1 MRLVSKHTLATLL
14 YVGGIVGRLQT
25 IEASPSVH
33 RPVLAILRTRAR
45 TPVRAAWVG
54 SVLPDKPKGGDVQ
67 SVGNPRYSENA
78 KDANLLT
85 SVQKDEYTTRGSGPP

>member
-1 MRLVSKHTLATLL
+1 MRLVSQHTLATLL

-33 RPVLAILRTRAR
+33 RPVLAVLRTRAR

-54 SVLPDKPKGGDVQ
+54 SVLPDKPKGGMCRVWEILAI
-67 SVGNPRYSENA
+67 PRMPRTQTY
-78 KDANLLT
+78 
-85 SVQKDEYTTRGSGPP
+85 